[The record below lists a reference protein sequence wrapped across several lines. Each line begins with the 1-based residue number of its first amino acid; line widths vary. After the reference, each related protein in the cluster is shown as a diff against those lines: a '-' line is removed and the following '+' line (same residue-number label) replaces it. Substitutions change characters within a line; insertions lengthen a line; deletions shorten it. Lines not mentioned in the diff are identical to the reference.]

1 MLKDSDKRRKMLV
14 VLAAGMIYFLI
25 SAVNH
30 YLFRTSALDLGL
42 YTNALYDYAHFSFN
56 DSTTFKETPANLL
69 SDHFDI
75 LLLLVSPFSW
85 IFRDWTLLILQ
96 IIALLAGGAG
106 VYSYFRERYPD
117 RNLAV
122 PAMAYFYSH
131 FAVLAALGFDF
142 HSNVVAATLLP
153 WFFVHI
159 QRQSLKK
166 AWIVLLF
173 IVLCKENMALWMI
186 FVCIAAAWHFRK
198 EMKPFKMMSMAA
210 ALFLYFITIT
220 MVIMPALDP
229 GNSFV
234 QFRYSVLGRN
244 YAEAFV
250 TLISEPGM
258 VVKNLFL
265 NLSGDPMGDYIKP
278 EFWLFFLFSG
288 GLFLIARPVWIF
300 MLTPVFLQKLLH
312 DNRQTWGVND
322 HYSIEMTAVLAL
334 GLFEMAGN
342 IRSNNRL
349 KIFSMLVLAMSL
361 SVSVR
366 LMDRTSARVPKEN
379 IRLYQSAHWKKPES
393 FDQIQRALSLIPGNA
408 AVSAQSNI
416 HPHLS
421 WRDKAYMFP
430 LTGDAEFI
438 IYSLSLNTYP
448 LNKEEFLMKCEEME
462 ADSLHWEII
471 YAGKDVRLL
480 KRKLN

>member
-1 MLKDSDKRRKMLV
+1 MVKSPDKKKKMLV
-14 VLAAGMIYFLI
+14 VLAAGMVYFLI

-42 YTNALYDYAHFSFN
+42 YTNALFDYTHFSFN

-75 LLLLVSPFSW
+75 LLVLVSPFSW
-85 IFRDWTLLILQ
+85 IFRDWTLLIIQ

-122 PAMAYFYSH
+122 PAMVYFYSH

-142 HSNVVAATLLP
+142 HSNVAAASLLP

-166 AWIVLLF
+166 AWTVLLF

-198 EMKPFKMMSMAA
+198 QLKPLKLLGMAGA
-210 ALFLYFITIT
+210 SFFYFMTIT
-220 MVIMPALDP
+220 LVIMPALDP
-229 GNSFV
+229 GNSFI
-234 QFRYSVLGRN
+234 QFRYSVLGEN
-244 YAEAFV
+244 YTEA
-250 TLISEPGM
+250 LITMVSEPGII
-258 VVKNLFL
+258 VKNLFL
-265 NLSGDPMGDYIKP
+265 NLSGDPMGDYIKT
-278 EFWLFFLFSG
+278 EFWLFFIFSG
-288 GLFLIARPVWIF
+288 GLFLLARPLCLL
-300 MLTPVFLQKLLH
+300 MLIPVFLQKLLH
-312 DNRQTWGVND
+312 DNMQTWGVND
-322 HYSIEMTAVLAL
+322 HYSIELTPVLTL
-334 GLFEMAGN
+334 GLFEVAGK
-342 IRSNNRL
+342 IRSNNL
-349 KIFSMLVLAMSL
+349 VKIFSMLVLAMSL
-361 SVSVR
+361 SVSGR

-379 IRLYQSAHWKKPES
+379 IRLYQAAHWKKPES
-393 FDQIQRALSLIPGNA
+393 FDQLQEALRMIPGTA